1 MLTKPRILVITLA
14 VVLLTTCEP
23 STFYNKTLDQYLTK
37 ITEASEEKVGSDLA
51 IIEFDE
57 FGVMWDRQQ
66 LDDTLSLIKR
76 RNAESEQGIL
86 LITYTHGWKSNADPK
101 DKKGDLLQF
110 RKSIQK
116 IASNLRKSKKSVPD
130 HVVAVYLGW
139 RGISSKLPVLNSITF
154 WGRKRVAKRVASHQM
169 REVLISMAKTAKQYP
184 NSRVHMTG
192 HSMGGMIL
200 SRTFTPSLTTALML
214 SGSRGHR
221 FLSDLMV
228 LKNPALDGLSTS
240 QFINFLKENGV
251 VAELHTADGGV
262 EPASGPAIVA
272 ITAESDWVT
281 SVAYPI
287 GQVVG
292 NLMTATDFR
301 TDTKIGMPNQRKLAT
316 HTLGHIDYLISHRAW
331 VEDDKLMLEK
341 VPDSYNDTPFWV
353 IEVSDEISS
362 GHSDVYN
369 NRFDELV
376 RRLIEKNRSY
386 DNTAQTWLRKTN
398 NKYE

>member
-1 MLTKPRILVITLA
+1 MIFA
-14 VVLLTTCEP
+14 VVLLTTCES
-23 STFYNKTLDQYLTK
+23 STFYNKTPEQYLTK
-37 ITEASEEKVGSDLA
+37 ITEVSDARVGSDLA

-57 FGVMWDRQQ
+57 FGVMWNRRQ

-76 RNAESEQGIL
+76 RNIESKSGIL
-86 LITYTHGWKSNADPK
+86 LITYTHGWKSNANPK
-101 DKKGDLLQF
+101 DRKGDLVQF
-110 RKSIQK
+110 RKSIQE
-116 IASNLRKSKKSVPD
+116 ITNNLRKSKKSVPD

-169 REVLISMAKTAKQYP
+169 REVLISMAKMAKEYP
-184 NSRVHMTG
+184 SSRVHMTG

-214 SGSRGHR
+214 SGSEGHR

-240 QFINFLKENGV
+240 LFINFLKENGV
-251 VAELHTADGGV
+251 VAELHTAEGNV
-262 EPASGPAIVA
+262 EPAPGPAIVS

-281 SVAYPI
+281 NVAYPI
-287 GQVVG
+287 GQIVG

-301 TDTKIGMPNQRKLAT
+301 NDTRVGMPNQRKLAT
-316 HTLGHIDYLISHRAW
+316 NTLGHIDYLISHRAW
-331 VEDDKLMLEK
+331 IEDGKLMLDR
-341 VPDSYNDTPFWV
+341 VPNSYNDTPFWV
-353 IEVSDEISS
+353 IQVSDEISS

-369 NRFDELV
+369 DRFDELV
-376 RRLIEKNRSY
+376 RRLIQKNRLY
-386 DNTAQTWLRKTN
+386 NTKAQTWLRKTRFQ
-398 NKYE
+398 